1 MYYINKIMSREE
13 TVGVLYNACYGG
25 FRLSSE
31 AVRLINNRY
40 SEIGKPHIK
49 ESSYITR
56 TDPIIVDVYNQ
67 LGKDS
72 FSGRNS
78 VIEIEYI
85 KKKYIDFIKIDEY
98 DGMESV
104 IIDYSSSVITQ
115 IDKILN
121 SDQTDSE
128 KLSSIKYSLNN
139 MFSDI

>member
-40 SEIGKPHIK
+40 SEIGKPPIK

-78 VIEIEYI
+78 LIEIEYI
-85 KKKYIDFIKIDEY
+85 KKKYTDFIKIDEY